1 VFSSSPKESFFPFLL
16 HTCYQPTHSDSQ
28 WVCLP
33 TPPPRLSVVQLRL
46 STANGCACQSSPPFV
61 RRSAKAVDIGL
72 GKHNFWNRH
81 LCHHIFFINLFACEG
96 IGEETSFSCHCS
108 CCVVL

>member
-33 TPPPRLSVVQLRL
+33 TPPPPS
-46 STANGCACQSSPPFV
+46 V